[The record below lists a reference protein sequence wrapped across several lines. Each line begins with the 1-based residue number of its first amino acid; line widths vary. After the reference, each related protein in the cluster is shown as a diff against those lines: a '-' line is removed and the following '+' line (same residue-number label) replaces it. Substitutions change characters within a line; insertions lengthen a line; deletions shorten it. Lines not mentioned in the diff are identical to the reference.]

1 MRVVVDRD
9 RCEGNG
15 QCVLAA
21 PDIFQLR
28 EDDQSYVLVTEV
40 TEEMRPRAEAAVRTC
55 PRQAITLVEE

>member
-1 MRVVVDRD
+1 MKVVVDRD

-28 EDDQSYVLVTEV
+28 EDDQSYVLVPTL
-40 TEEMRPRAEAAVRTC
+40 TEEMRPRVEQAIRTC
-55 PRQAITLVEE
+55 PRQAITLIEE